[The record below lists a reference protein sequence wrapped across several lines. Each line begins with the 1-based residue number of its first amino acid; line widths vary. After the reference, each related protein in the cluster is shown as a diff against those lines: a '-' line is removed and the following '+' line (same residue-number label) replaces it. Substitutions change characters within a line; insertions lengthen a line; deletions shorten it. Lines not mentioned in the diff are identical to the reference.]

1 MYNRV
6 LLLTFPYPTAFSLH
20 LSLTVPLCLLL
31 SVCVAYQCAVL
42 KLSVNKS
49 LLFLSVMLRRNKH
62 CID

>member
-31 SVCVAYQCAVL
+31 SVCVA
-42 KLSVNKS
+42 
-49 LLFLSVMLRRNKH
+49 
-62 CID
+62 